1 MILETLKYNKSEIRF
16 GNLAESGFN
25 DLLAS
30 PRYSLSKKIILTDE
44 NVYDLWMEDF
54 VTSFEGLHEAEIIQV
69 PAGEE
74 NKVLDIC
81 QHVWSALS
89 EYEIGRNDLI
99 INFGGGVITDMG
111 GFIAATFKRG
121 LSFINVPTTL
131 LSQVDASVGGKTG
144 IDLGP
149 HKNQIGLFVDA
160 DFVFIDSRY
169 LSTLPAIELESGYAE
184 MLKHG
189 LIADAT
195 YWNALKSIDPTINP
209 EALLETIHASVTI
222 KQQIV
227 IEDHQEKGGRK
238 NLNFGHTI
246 GHAIEGYCLTNDATI
261 PHGYAVAW
269 GMLAESF
276 IGYKMGLMT
285 QTDFEEI
292 NSIIRDKYTKLDISN
307 KTIDHIKPLLLNDK
321 KNVNGEVLFTLL
333 KEIGQAIHNQKVKDD
348 LITEA
353 LHFIL
358 NPEA

>member
-1 MILETLKYNKSEIRF
+1 MDTLTYNQSEIRF
-16 GNLAESGFN
+16 GNLAENGFN
-25 DLLAS
+25 ALLSS
-30 PRYSLSKKIILTDE
+30 PRYAQSKKIIITDE
-44 NVYDLWMEDF
+44 NVFDLWMEDF
-54 VTSFEGLHEAEIIQV
+54 ISAFEALHEAEIIQL

-74 NKVLDIC
+74 NKVIDIC

-149 HKNQIGLFVDA
+149 YKNQIGVFADA
-160 DFVFIDSRY
+160 DFVFIDARY
-169 LSTLPAIELESGYAE
+169 LTTLPTIELESGYAE

-189 LIADAT
+189 LIADVN
-195 YWNALKSIDPTINP
+195 YWLALKSINPTDHP
-209 EALLETIHASVTI
+209 EKLLETIHHSVAI
-222 KQQIV
+222 KRQIV
-227 IEDHQEKGGRK
+227 LEDHKEKGGRK
-238 NLNFGHTI
+238 KLNFGHTI
-246 GHAIEGYCLTNDATI
+246 GHAIEGYCLANDAAV

-276 IGYKMGLMT
+276 ISVKMDLLN
-285 QTDFEEI
+285 QNDFEEI
-292 NSIIRDKYTKLDISN
+292 NTSIRNRYPKLEVAI
-307 KTIDHIKPLLLNDK
+307 TAIGQITPLLLNDK
-321 KNVNGEVLFTLL
+321 KNVNGEISFTLL
-333 KEIGQAIHNQKVKDD
+333 KGIGNAVYNQIVKDN
-348 LITEA
+348 LIVEA
-353 LHFIL
+353 LKFIL